1 MYEPPSE
8 RWKPFGSH
16 MHRFEP
22 PDLYHTRMDGEV
34 SEDDVRTQFEA
45 IRTLSKHAGH
55 TIFWMSDVRKMG
67 SFTTEAR
74 RAVAEET
81 RKDALAGIRASA
93 AFGASF
99 PTRVVVT
106 LLLRAIRALKPA
118 KARPYAFVDTEA
130 EARAFLDEQR
140 KRGAE

>member
-22 PDLYHTRMDGEV
+22 PDLYFTRMNGEV

-45 IRTLSKHAGH
+45 IRTLSKRTGH
-55 TIFWMSDVRKMG
+55 NILWLSDVRKMG
-67 SFTTEAR
+67 SFTPEAR
-74 RAVAEET
+74 RVVAEET
-81 RKDALAGIRASA
+81 RKDALAGVRASA
-93 AFGASF
+93 AVGASF
-99 PTRVVVT
+99 TTRVLLT
-106 LLLRAIRALKPA
+106 LLLRAIRML
-118 KARPYAFVDTEA
+118 RPDKHRPWTFVETEA

-140 KRGAE
+140 KRGA